1 MSSQKIHHAAR
12 ELLSRI
18 LRITPKLFLDLR
30 LVKELSLRKVH
41 RVFSFLDL
49 YRDHHSSACS
59 KYNVCAGILPR
70 PWCELKRGELDM
82 LIV

>member
-12 ELLSRI
+12 EL
-18 LRITPKLFLDLR
+18 LFLDLR

-41 RVFSFLDL
+41 VVFSFLDL
-49 YRDHHSSACS
+49 HRDHHSNACS
-59 KYNVCAGILPR
+59 KYNVCASILPR
-70 PWCELKRGELDM
+70 SQCELKRGELDK